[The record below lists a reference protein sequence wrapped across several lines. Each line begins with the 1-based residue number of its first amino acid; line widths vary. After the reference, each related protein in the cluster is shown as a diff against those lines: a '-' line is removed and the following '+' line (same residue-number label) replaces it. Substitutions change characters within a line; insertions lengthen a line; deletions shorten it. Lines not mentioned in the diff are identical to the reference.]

1 MKIRKS
7 IQKCLLFLFTPFL
20 VWGRDIELD
29 ETRVSDIG
37 WTDAH
42 TAVYGWPIEG
52 FVIPVEEI
60 ADFLQSASD
69 EFLCRPNDFGQT
81 VLHLAVRRNH
91 LGVVQLCVDRRL
103 ECLETGNNDGD
114 TPLHYAT
121 VWNRPEAAK
130 LILPLVRNKGIL
142 NKEGNSPLDDAKKHS
157 HHAMIRLFEDAT
169 SSDTEEL

>member
-1 MKIRKS
+1 MIIRKS
-7 IQKCLLFLFTPFL
+7 IQTFLLVFCPYVLFTPL

-29 ETRVSDIG
+29 ETRVSEIG

-42 TAVYGWPIEG
+42 NAVYGWPVEG

-81 VLHLAVRRNH
+81 VLHLAVRQNH

-114 TPLHYAT
+114 TPLHYAA
-121 VWNRPEAAK
+121 VWNRPEASK
-130 LILPLVRNKGIL
+130 LILPLVR
-142 NKEGNSPLDDAKKHS
+142 
-157 HHAMIRLFEDAT
+157 
-169 SSDTEEL
+169 DTRIVLWTMRRNTRTTQ